1 MKEVVVGEKVREV
14 MGEGHA
20 GPCGWALPEC
30 IREWVY
36 GFMGFMQCLRRLTL
50 DIGLRIDSRG

>member
-1 MKEVVVGEKVREV
+1 MKEVVVGEKGREV

-20 GPCGWALPEC
+20 GPRGWAYLSALEN
-30 IREWVY
+30 

>member
-1 MKEVVVGEKVREV
+1 MKEVVVGEKGREV

-20 GPCGWALPEC
+20 GPRGWALPEC

-36 GFMGFMQCLRRLTL
+36 GFHAVPEKAHSGY
-50 DIGLRIDSRG
+50 RIKNRQ